1 MTDLATTTDYRTFLA
16 DLKERV
22 RRAQLSASL
31 AVNRELIVLYWSIG
45 RDILAR
51 QAAQGWGSKVVV
63 QLARDLRAAF
73 PEMKGFSERNLR
85 FMRQLAEVWPDEEI
99 VKQLVSLLPWGH
111 NIRLM
116 QKVEDPDQRLWYLR
130 RAVEHG
136 WSRDM
141 LVTWIDSDLH
151 ARQGAAVNN
160 FERTLPEPQSDLAV
174 QTLKDPYKFDFL
186 TLDPSAHE
194 RALERGLVQ
203 HIRDFLVEMGVGFAF
218 MGTQVP
224 ITVGDQDFFLDMLFY
239 HVELRAF
246 VVVELKARAFQPED
260 AGKLGFYLS
269 AVDDRMRKPG
279 DQPTIGLLLCKTKDK
294 LMVEYALRG
303 VTKPIGVANWEAQ
316 IVEQL
321 PDELR
326 GHLPTVDQLE
336 AELMYDE
343 LMDDES

>member
-1 MTDLATTTDYRTFLA
+1 MNDLAATPGYRDWLTE
-16 DLKERV
+16 LKERV

-31 AVNRELIVLYWSIG
+31 SVNRELIVLYWSIG

-51 QAAQGWGSKVVV
+51 QAAQGWGSKVVSR
-63 QLARDLRAAF
+63 LSHDLRVAF
-73 PEMKGFSERNLR
+73 PDMKGFSERNLLS
-85 FMRQLAEVWPDEEI
+85 MRSLAETWPDEEI

-116 QKVEDPDQRLWYLR
+116 QKVQDPDQRLWYLR
-130 RAVEHG
+130 KALEHG

-151 ARQGAAVNN
+151 ARQGTAVTN
-160 FERTLPEPQSDLAV
+160 FQQTLPAPQSDLAT

-186 TLDPSAHE
+186 TLEPDAHE

-203 HIRDFLVEMGVGFAF
+203 HIRDFLVELGVGFAF
-218 MGTQVP
+218 LGSQVQ

-239 HVELRAF
+239 HVELRGF

-269 AVDDRMRKPG
+269 AVDDLMRKPG

-294 LMVEYALRG
+294 LVVEYALRG
-303 VTKPIGVANWEAQ
+303 VTKPIGVANWEAR
-316 IVEQL
+316 IVDQL
-321 PDELR
+321 PEELQ
-326 GHLPTVDQLE
+326 GHLPSVDQLE
-336 AELMYDE
+336 AELMGDE
-343 LMDDES
+343 T